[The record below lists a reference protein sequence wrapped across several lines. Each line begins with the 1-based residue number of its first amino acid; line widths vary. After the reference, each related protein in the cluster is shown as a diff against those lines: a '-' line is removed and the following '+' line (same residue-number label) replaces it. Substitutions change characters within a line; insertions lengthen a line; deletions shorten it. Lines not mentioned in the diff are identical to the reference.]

1 MAFPKN
7 PGFPK
12 SPMPKPSKGQ
22 LMLKAAGKKAVGSNL
37 KQFTITPS
45 RKMKGFPKP
54 F

>member
-22 LMLKAAGKKAVGSNL
+22 RMLKAAGKPVGSNV
-37 KQFTITPS
+37 KQFTITPK
-45 RKMKGFPKP
+45 RKMSGFPKP

>member
-12 SPMPKPSKGQ
+12 SSMPKPSKGQ
-22 LMLKAAGKKAVGSNL
+22 RTLKEAGNTVGSNL
-37 KQFTITPS
+37 KRFTITPK
-45 RKMKGFPKP
+45 RKMQGFPKP